1 MTLVTDGMEKFL
13 FGKKKSSFESHIC
26 RKEKNLNP
34 SRDELYHVS
43 KEPNP
48 DRLQGQTPA
57 LNITRDDSWKEQRWV
72 CPTKKVLFFLSEE
85 W

>member
-1 MTLVTDGMEKFL
+1 MEKNL
-13 FGKKKSSFESHIC
+13 VGKKKSSFESHIC
-26 RKEKNLNP
+26 RKEKKPQLNLSGPP

-48 DRLQGQTPA
+48 DRVEGQTPA
-57 LNITRDDSWKEQRWV
+57 LQITGDHSWKEQRWL
-72 CPTKKVLFFLSEE
+72 CPTKVLLFFLAVR